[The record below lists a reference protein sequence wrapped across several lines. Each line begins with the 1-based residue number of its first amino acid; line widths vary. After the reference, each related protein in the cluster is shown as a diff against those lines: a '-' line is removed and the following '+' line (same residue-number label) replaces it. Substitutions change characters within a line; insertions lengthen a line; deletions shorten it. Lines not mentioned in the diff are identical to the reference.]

1 MRRAISIL
9 LTVAAAVMLS
19 GCNNSRQIETASIIK
34 NVSVDRRGGQVVY
47 TFYRLSSSEKPWG
60 IDVPADSFEHA
71 CALARER
78 YIPNLSLAKLELLM
92 LSEDVYRQVMQDDV
106 DYISTQA
113 SFSPI
118 AYVTLCDDGA
128 IERIK
133 ETNRTQSLMEEQ
145 LILLKKNNPSV
156 NINYLSIFNNFARRG
171 EDSFTVPFIS
181 SEKEL
186 KVSEFEIDREKMKK
200 TAK

>member
-9 LTVAAAVMLS
+9 LTVVTAVFS
-19 GCNNSRQIETASIIK
+19 GCSNSRQIETASIIK

-47 TFYRLSSSEKPWG
+47 TFYRLTSEEKPWG
-60 IDVPADSFEHA
+60 IDVPADSFEQA
-71 CALARER
+71 CALAGEK

-92 LSEDVYRQVMQDDV
+92 LSEDVYEQVMQDDV

-118 AYVTLCDDGA
+118 AYVTICDDGA
-128 IERIK
+128 IDRIK
-133 ETNRTQSLMEEQ
+133 ETNRTQTLIEEQ
-145 LILLKKNNPSV
+145 LILIKKNNPSV
-156 NINYLSIFNNFARRG
+156 NINYLSIFNNFAREG
-171 EDSFTVPFIS
+171 EESFTVPYIS

-186 KVSEFEIDREKMKK
+186 KVSEFKIDREKMKK
-200 TAK
+200 FSK

>member
-9 LTVAAAVMLS
+9 LTVVTVIFT
-19 GCNNSRQIETASIIK
+19 GCSNSRQIETASIIK

-47 TFYRLSSSEKPWG
+47 TFYRLTSEEKPWG
-60 IDVPADSFEHA
+60 IDVPADSFEQA
-71 CALARER
+71 CALAGEK

-92 LSEDVYRQVMQDDV
+92 LSEDVYEQVMQDDV

-118 AYVTLCDDGA
+118 AYVTICDDGA
-128 IERIK
+128 IDRIK
-133 ETNRTQSLMEEQ
+133 ETNRTQTLIEEQ
-145 LILLKKNNPSV
+145 LILIKKNNPSV
-156 NINYLSIFNNFARRG
+156 NINYLSIFNNFAREG
-171 EDSFTVPFIS
+171 EESFTVPYIS

-186 KVSEFEIDREKMKK
+186 KVSEFKIDREKMKK
-200 TAK
+200 FSK

>member
-1 MRRAISIL
+1 MRRGISIL

-60 IDVPADSFEHA
+60 IDVPADSFEQA
-71 CALARER
+71 CALAREQ

-106 DYISTQA
+106 DFISTQA

-133 ETNRTQSLMEEQ
+133 E
-145 LILLKKNNPSV
+145 V

>member
-1 MRRAISIL
+1 MRRGISIL

-60 IDVPADSFEHA
+60 IDVPADSFEQA
-71 CALARER
+71 CALAREQ

-92 LSEDVYRQVMQDDV
+92 LSED
-106 DYISTQA
+106 A

-133 ETNRTQSLMEEQ
+133 ETNRTQSLIEEQ

-186 KVSEFEIDREKMKK
+186 KVSEFEIDRENCII
-200 TAK
+200 

>member
-1 MRRAISIL
+1 
-9 LTVAAAVMLS
+9 MLS

-60 IDVPADSFEHA
+60 IDVPADSFEQA

-118 AYVTLCDDGA
+118 A
-128 IERIK
+128 
-133 ETNRTQSLMEEQ
+133 
-145 LILLKKNNPSV
+145 
-156 NINYLSIFNNFARRG
+156 
-171 EDSFTVPFIS
+171 
-181 SEKEL
+181 
-186 KVSEFEIDREKMKK
+186 
-200 TAK
+200 

>member
-1 MRRAISIL
+1 
-9 LTVAAAVMLS
+9 
-19 GCNNSRQIETASIIK
+19 
-34 NVSVDRRGGQVVY
+34 
-47 TFYRLSSSEKPWG
+47 
-60 IDVPADSFEHA
+60 
-71 CALARER
+71 
-78 YIPNLSLAKLELLM
+78 
-92 LSEDVYRQVMQDDV
+92 
-106 DYISTQA
+106 
-113 SFSPI
+113 
-118 AYVTLCDDGA
+118 A

-133 ETNRTQSLMEEQ
+133 ETNRTQSLIEEQ

>member
-1 MRRAISIL
+1 MRRGISIL
-9 LTVAAAVMLS
+9 LIIAVATVFS
-19 GCNNSRQIETASIIK
+19 GCDNSRQIETASIIK
-34 NVSVDRRGGQVVY
+34 NVSVDRRGSQVVY
-47 TFYRLSSSEKPWG
+47 TFYRLSSGETPWG
-60 IDVPADSFEHA
+60 IDVPADSFEEA
-71 CALARER
+71 CALARDM

-92 LSEDVYRQVMQDDV
+92 LSEDVYEEVMQDDV

-118 AYVTLCDDGA
+118 AYVTLCDDTT
-128 IERIK
+128 IEKIK
-133 ETNRTQSLMEEQ
+133 ETNRTQRVIEEQ

-186 KVSEFEIDREKMKK
+186 KVSEIEINRKKMKNS
-200 TAK
+200 AK

>member
-9 LTVAAAVMLS
+9 LTVVTAVFS
-19 GCNNSRQIETASIIK
+19 GCSNSRQIETASIIK

-47 TFYRLSSSEKPWG
+47 TFYRLTSAQKPWG
-60 IDVPADSFEHA
+60 INVPADSFEQA
-71 CALARER
+71 CALAGEK

-92 LSEDVYRQVMQDDV
+92 LSEDVYEQVMQDDV

-118 AYVTLCDDGA
+118 AYVTICDDGA
-128 IERIK
+128 IDRIK
-133 ETNRTQSLMEEQ
+133 ETNRTQTLIEEQ

-156 NINYLSIFNNFARRG
+156 NINYLSIFNNFAREG
-171 EDSFTVPFIS
+171 EESFTVPYIS

-186 KVSEFEIDREKMKK
+186 KVSEFKIDREKMKK
-200 TAK
+200 SAK

>member
-9 LTVAAAVMLS
+9 LTVVTAVFS
-19 GCNNSRQIETASIIK
+19 GCSNSRQIETASIIK

-47 TFYRLSSSEKPWG
+47 TFYRLTSEEKPWG
-60 IDVPADSFEHA
+60 IDVPADSFEQA
-71 CALARER
+71 CALAGEK

-92 LSEDVYRQVMQDDV
+92 LSEDVYEQVMQDDV

-118 AYVTLCDDGA
+118 AYVTICDDGA
-128 IERIK
+128 IDRIK
-133 ETNRTQSLMEEQ
+133 ETNRTQTLIEEQ
-145 LILLKKNNPSV
+145 LILINKNNPSV
-156 NINYLSIFNNFARRG
+156 NINYLSIFNNFAREG
-171 EDSFTVPFIS
+171 EESFTVPYIS

-186 KVSEFEIDREKMKK
+186 KVSEFKIDREKMKK
-200 TAK
+200 SAK

>member
-1 MRRAISIL
+1 MPKDFARYKKVCNFATNKSKNASDMKGKSRLAL
-9 LTVAAAVMLS
+9 LVVGLTTLLGS
-19 GCNNSRQIETASIIK
+19 CNS
-34 NVSVDRRGGQVVY
+34 GQVME
-47 TFYRLSSSEKPWG
+47 SD
-60 IDVPADSFEHA
+60 IDF
-71 CALARER
+71 
-78 YIPNLSLAKLELLM
+78 
-92 LSEDVYRQVMQDDV
+92 
-106 DYISTQA
+106 ISTRP

-118 AYVTLCDDGA
+118 AYVTLCDDGS

-133 ETNRTQSLMEEQ
+133 ETNRTQSLIEEQ

>member
-9 LTVAAAVMLS
+9 LTVVTAVFS
-19 GCNNSRQIETASIIK
+19 GCSNSRQIETASIIK

-47 TFYRLSSSEKPWG
+47 TFYRLTSAQKPWG
-60 IDVPADSFEHA
+60 IDVPADSFEQA
-71 CALARER
+71 CALAGEK

-92 LSEDVYRQVMQDDV
+92 LSEDVYEQVMQDDV

-118 AYVTLCDDGA
+118 AYVTICDDGA
-128 IERIK
+128 IDRIK
-133 ETNRTQSLMEEQ
+133 ETNRTQTLIEEQ
-145 LILLKKNNPSV
+145 LILIKKNNPSV
-156 NINYLSIFNNFARRG
+156 NINYLSIFNNFAREG
-171 EDSFTVPFIS
+171 EESFTVPYIS

-186 KVSEFEIDREKMKK
+186 KVSEFKIDREKMKK
-200 TAK
+200 FSK

>member
-9 LTVAAAVMLS
+9 LTVVTAVFS
-19 GCNNSRQIETASIIK
+19 GCSNSRQIETASIIK

-47 TFYRLSSSEKPWG
+47 TFYRLTSAQKPWG
-60 IDVPADSFEHA
+60 IDVPADSFEQA
-71 CALARER
+71 CALAGEK

-92 LSEDVYRQVMQDDV
+92 LSEDVYEQVMQDDV

-118 AYVTLCDDGA
+118 AYVTICDDGA
-128 IERIK
+128 IDRIK
-133 ETNRTQSLMEEQ
+133 ETNRTQTLIEEQ

-156 NINYLSIFNNFARRG
+156 NINYLSIFNNFAREG
-171 EDSFTVPFIS
+171 EESFTVPYIS
-181 SEKEL
+181 SKKEL
-186 KVSEFEIDREKMKK
+186 KVSEFKIDREKMKK
-200 TAK
+200 SAK

>member
-9 LTVAAAVMLS
+9 LTVVTVIFT
-19 GCNNSRQIETASIIK
+19 GCSNSRQIETASIIK

-47 TFYRLSSSEKPWG
+47 TFYRLTSEEKPWG
-60 IDVPADSFEHA
+60 IDVPADSFEQA
-71 CALARER
+71 CALAGEK

-92 LSEDVYRQVMQDDV
+92 LSEDVYEQVMQDDV

-118 AYVTLCDDGA
+118 AYVTICDDGA
-128 IERIK
+128 IDRIK
-133 ETNRTQSLMEEQ
+133 ETNRTQTLIEEQ
-145 LILLKKNNPSV
+145 LILINKNNPSV
-156 NINYLSIFNNFARRG
+156 NINYLSIFNNFAREG
-171 EDSFTVPFIS
+171 EESFTVPYIS

-186 KVSEFEIDREKMKK
+186 KVSEFKIDREKMKK
-200 TAK
+200 SAK

>member
-9 LTVAAAVMLS
+9 LTVVTAVFS
-19 GCNNSRQIETASIIK
+19 GCSNSRQIETASIIK

-47 TFYRLSSSEKPWG
+47 TFYRLTSEEKPWG
-60 IDVPADSFEHA
+60 IDVPADSFEQA
-71 CALARER
+71 CALAGEK

-92 LSEDVYRQVMQDDV
+92 LSEDVYEQVMQDDV

-118 AYVTLCDDGA
+118 AYVTICDDGA
-128 IERIK
+128 IDRIK
-133 ETNRTQSLMEEQ
+133 ETNRTQTLIEEQ

-156 NINYLSIFNNFARRG
+156 NINYLSIFNNFAREG
-171 EDSFTVPFIS
+171 EESFTVPYIS

-186 KVSEFEIDREKMKK
+186 KVSEFKIDREKMKK
-200 TAK
+200 FCK

>member
-9 LTVAAAVMLS
+9 LTVVTVIFT
-19 GCNNSRQIETASIIK
+19 GCSNSRQIETASIIK

-47 TFYRLSSSEKPWG
+47 TFYRLTSAQKPWG
-60 IDVPADSFEHA
+60 IDVPADSFEQA
-71 CALARER
+71 CALAGEK

-92 LSEDVYRQVMQDDV
+92 LSEDVYEQVMQDDV

-118 AYVTLCDDGA
+118 AYVTICDDGA
-128 IERIK
+128 IDRIK
-133 ETNRTQSLMEEQ
+133 ETNRTQTLIEEQ

-156 NINYLSIFNNFARRG
+156 NINYLSIFNNFAREG
-171 EDSFTVPFIS
+171 EESFTVPYIS

-186 KVSEFEIDREKMKK
+186 KVSEFKIDREKMKK
-200 TAK
+200 FSK

>member
-9 LTVAAAVMLS
+9 LTVVTVIFT
-19 GCNNSRQIETASIIK
+19 GCSNSRQIETASIIK

-47 TFYRLSSSEKPWG
+47 TFYRLTSAQKPWG
-60 IDVPADSFEHA
+60 IDVPADSFEQA
-71 CALARER
+71 CALAGEK

-92 LSEDVYRQVMQDDV
+92 LSEDVYEQVMQDDV

-118 AYVTLCDDGA
+118 AYVTICDDGA
-128 IERIK
+128 IDRIK
-133 ETNRTQSLMEEQ
+133 ETNRTQTLIEEQ
-145 LILLKKNNPSV
+145 LILIKKNNPSV
-156 NINYLSIFNNFARRG
+156 NINYLSIFNNFAREG
-171 EDSFTVPFIS
+171 EESFTVPYIS

-186 KVSEFEIDREKMKK
+186 KVSEFKIDREKMKK
-200 TAK
+200 FSK

>member
-9 LTVAAAVMLS
+9 LTVVTVIFT
-19 GCNNSRQIETASIIK
+19 GCSNSRQIETASIIK

-47 TFYRLSSSEKPWG
+47 TFYRLTSAQKPWG
-60 IDVPADSFEHA
+60 IDVPADSFEQA
-71 CALARER
+71 CALAGEK

-92 LSEDVYRQVMQDDV
+92 LSEDVYEQVMQDDV

-118 AYVTLCDDGA
+118 AYVTICDDGA
-128 IERIK
+128 IDRIK
-133 ETNRTQSLMEEQ
+133 ETNRTQTLIEEQ

-156 NINYLSIFNNFARRG
+156 NINYLSIFNNFAREG
-171 EDSFTVPFIS
+171 EESFTVPYIS
-181 SEKEL
+181 SKKEL
-186 KVSEFEIDREKMKK
+186 KVSEFKIDREKMKK
-200 TAK
+200 SAK

>member
-1 MRRAISIL
+1 MRRGISIL

-60 IDVPADSFEHA
+60 IDVP
-71 CALARER
+71 
-78 YIPNLSLAKLELLM
+78 
-92 LSEDVYRQVMQDDV
+92 
-106 DYISTQA
+106 ISTQA

-133 ETNRTQSLMEEQ
+133 ETNRTQSLIEEQ

-200 TAK
+200 TAKLYNIT

>member
-1 MRRAISIL
+1 MRRGISIL

-47 TFYRLSSSEKPWG
+47 TFYRL
-60 IDVPADSFEHA
+60 
-71 CALARER
+71 
-78 YIPNLSLAKLELLM
+78 LLM

-106 DYISTQA
+106 DFISTQA

-133 ETNRTQSLMEEQ
+133 ETNRTQSLIEEQ

>member
-9 LTVAAAVMLS
+9 LTVVTAVFS
-19 GCNNSRQIETASIIK
+19 GCSNSRQIETASIIK

-47 TFYRLSSSEKPWG
+47 TFYRLTSEEKPWG
-60 IDVPADSFEHA
+60 IDVPADSFEQA
-71 CALARER
+71 CALAGEK

-92 LSEDVYRQVMQDDV
+92 LSEDVYEQVMQDDV

-118 AYVTLCDDGA
+118 AYVTICDDGA
-128 IERIK
+128 IDRIK
-133 ETNRTQSLMEEQ
+133 ETNRTQTLIEEQ

-156 NINYLSIFNNFARRG
+156 NINYLSIFNNFAREG
-171 EDSFTVPFIS
+171 EESFTVPYIS
-181 SEKEL
+181 SKKEL
-186 KVSEFEIDREKMKK
+186 KVSEFKIDREKMKK
-200 TAK
+200 SAK

>member
-9 LTVAAAVMLS
+9 LTVVTAVFS
-19 GCNNSRQIETASIIK
+19 GCSNSRQIETASIIK

-47 TFYRLSSSEKPWG
+47 TFYRLTSEEKPWG
-60 IDVPADSFEHA
+60 IDVPADSFEQA
-71 CALARER
+71 CALAGEK

-92 LSEDVYRQVMQDDV
+92 LSEDVYEQVMQDDV

-118 AYVTLCDDGA
+118 AYVTICDDGA
-128 IERIK
+128 IDRIK
-133 ETNRTQSLMEEQ
+133 ETNRTQTLIEEQ

-156 NINYLSIFNNFARRG
+156 NINYLSIFNNFAREG
-171 EDSFTVPFIS
+171 EESFTVPYIS

-186 KVSEFEIDREKMKK
+186 KVSEFKIDREKMKK
-200 TAK
+200 SAK